1 MSVAQGGEN
10 YSDSQNLSH
19 SLLKLQIEFESH
31 LKLQVEFESHLKLQ
45 VESESHQLRIYSDTR
60 EVHGPILSGFLFQN
74 HLAFH
79 F

>member
-19 SLLKLQIEFESH
+19 SLLKLQI
-31 LKLQVEFESHLKLQ
+31 EFESHLKLQ